1 MLSTVIAGSK
11 IVSGSS
17 VAKEFAPQ
25 PGQQQAEEQRTV
37 TRFGGGRK
45 KPVWAGEQGVSLI
58 RKQVRADFLKAWAEL
73 SII

>member
-37 TRFGGGRK
+37 TRFGGGREK
-45 KPVWAGEQGVSLI
+45 AGVGWGASVPLI
-58 RKQVRADFLKAWAEL
+58 HK
-73 SII
+73 